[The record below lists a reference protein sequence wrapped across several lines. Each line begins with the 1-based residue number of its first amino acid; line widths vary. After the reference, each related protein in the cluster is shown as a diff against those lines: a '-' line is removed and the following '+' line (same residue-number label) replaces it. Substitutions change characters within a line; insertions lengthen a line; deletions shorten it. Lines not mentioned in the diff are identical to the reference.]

1 MYEISFAL
9 LVFLSRDL
17 VSIILFALCEPKRD
31 KQRRNF
37 DIVEKLF
44 NGFIFD
50 RVVFNTDN
58 FFQKVSKQQG
68 DTVYSN

>member
-1 MYEISFAL
+1 MFTFFFLDVLEFVKAREEMIYEISFAL

-37 DIVEKLF
+37 E
-44 NGFIFD
+44 
-50 RVVFNTDN
+50 
-58 FFQKVSKQQG
+58 
-68 DTVYSN
+68 